1 MRLGP
6 LPAEEWDD
14 AVQRSLSGML
24 PPERLNP
31 RGAGNALSTLAR
43 HPQLTKAFLRFNVHL
58 LMSSTLPVRIR
69 ELAILRVAHRRD
81 CDYEWSHHV
90 DMAKEAGITDDEIAA
105 VQNSPD
111 GAADRFDQFE
121 RAVITGVD
129 ELDEKSEL
137 SDETWAVLGT
147 RLDDRQRM
155 DYVFTVGCYS
165 LLAMAFNTFGVEV
178 ETEPLSVDP
187 AHEER

>member
-1 MRLGP
+1 MRLQP
-6 LPAEEWDD
+6 LPADQWDE
-14 AVQRSLSGML
+14 AVQRSLSVML
-24 PPERLNP
+24 PPERGNP
-31 RGAGNALSTLAR
+31 QDASNALGTFVN
-43 HPQLTKAFLRFNVHL
+43 HPALTKAFLRFNVHL

-105 VQNSPD
+105 VRRGEASD
-111 GAADRFDQFE
+111 EFE

-147 RLDDRQRM
+147 RPDAHQRM

-178 ETEPLSVDP
+178 ETEPLSVEP
-187 AHEER
+187 AHKER